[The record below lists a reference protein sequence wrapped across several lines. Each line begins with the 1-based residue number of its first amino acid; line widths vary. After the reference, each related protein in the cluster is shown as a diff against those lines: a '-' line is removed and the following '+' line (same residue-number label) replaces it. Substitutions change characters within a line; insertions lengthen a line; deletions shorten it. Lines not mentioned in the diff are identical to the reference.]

1 MEVYAGCSSF
11 STDAQCH
18 LPGSTPGRSPQGRL
32 GRETYAARSDFFD
45 RSLSPAGIQTVLRQI
60 ASVRGGAG
68 SIAFTA
74 LGGAVNRVSPTATAF
89 VHRRS
94 RMLAQY
100 LVSWG
105 AGASGTTAQS
115 WLTSAHDAMKPYAS
129 GAAYQNYTDPTLRDW
144 KTAYYGDAVTRLGKV
159 KKQYDP
165 DRFFSYAQ
173 GL

>member
-1 MEVYAGCSSF
+1 MNAYAGCSSF

-18 LPGSTPGRSPQGRL
+18 LPGSTPGRSPQGAL
-32 GRETYAARSDFFD
+32 ARETYTGRSDFFD
-45 RSLSPAGIQTVLRQI
+45 RSISAAGIQTMLAQLR
-60 ASVRGGAG
+60 SVRGNGD
-68 SIAFTA
+68 IALTA

-100 LVSWG
+100 LVSWP
-105 AGASGTTAQS
+105 AGTTGTAAQS
-115 WLTSAHDAMKPYAS
+115 WLTAFHNAMKPYAS
-129 GAAYQNYTDPTLRDW
+129 GAAYQNYTDPTLTNWR
-144 KTAYYGDAVTRLGKV
+144 KAYYGDAATRLTTL

-165 DRFFSYAQ
+165 NHFFSYPQ